1 MSALAAIAGWIAA
14 GGLLGLE
21 VVHRHERSERAEALA
36 RVSHELRGP
45 LTAIG
50 LALTVGRR
58 GRQSVGD
65 EVAPAAGLGAVE
77 LELQRAAAVLGDL
90 DELAAGG
97 RRVGMAPRRLEAV
110 PLDELLAAS
119 ARGWAAAAV
128 ARGAQLHAPRPA
140 ARPAVVLGDPARL
153 AQATGNLIANAVEHG
168 GGVVRVVCRCRGE
181 AVRIEVSDDGPGLPS
196 PVEELVRRPRAG
208 CGRRGRGLAIAAEIA
223 AGHGGRLSAVPSRT
237 GARLV
242 LELPAHRAPPQGP

>member
-14 GGLLGLE
+14 VALLGLE
-21 VVHRHERSERAEALA
+21 VMRRRERSECAEALA

-50 LALTVGRR
+50 LALTAGRR
-58 GRQSVGD
+58 GRQSGGGT
-65 EVAPAAGLGAVE
+65 VAPAGPLGAVE
-77 LELQRAAAVLGDL
+77 LELRRAAAVLSDL

-97 RRVGMAPRRLEAV
+97 RRVGIAPRRLEAV
-110 PLDELLAAS
+110 ALDELLAAS
-119 ARGWAAAAV
+119 APGWAAAAL
-128 ARGAQLHAPRPA
+128 ARGAQLHPPRPA

-153 AQATGNLIANAVEHG
+153 AQAAGNLIANAVEHG
-168 GGVVRVVCRCRGE
+168 GGVVRVGCRCRGE
-181 AVRIEVSDDGPGLPS
+181 AVRIEVSDDGPGLPA

-208 CGRRGRGLAIAAEIA
+208 RGRRGRGLAITAEIA
-223 AGHGGRLSAVPSRT
+223 AGHGGRLSAAPSRT

-242 LELPAHRAPPQGP
+242 LELPAHRVPPQGP